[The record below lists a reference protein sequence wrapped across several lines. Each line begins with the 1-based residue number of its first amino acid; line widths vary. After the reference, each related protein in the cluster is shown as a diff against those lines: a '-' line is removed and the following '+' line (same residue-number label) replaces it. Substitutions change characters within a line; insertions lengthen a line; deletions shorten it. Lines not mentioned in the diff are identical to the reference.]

1 LYDKFCINI
10 SYKQFSCAKRGP
22 GRPPTN
28 WVGLHLTLLPH
39 TVEAIDKW
47 IMQQEG
53 EHITRQEAIRRL
65 LDRALAAGVSAQR
78 KRAKQKRRG

>member
-1 LYDKFCINI
+1 M
-10 SYKQFSCAKRGP
+10 SKRGP

-53 EHITRQEAIRRL
+53 EHMTRQEAIRRL
-65 LDRALAAGVSAQR
+65 LDRALAAGRSAPT
-78 KRAKQKRRG
+78 KRAKQKREG